1 MDMIEQIIQ
10 LALFEDTC
18 LGDLTTESIF
28 LDPQEKTALIVA
40 KQSFIL
46 AGTDVAKKVFHA
58 VDPSI
63 TCKNHFNDSDT
74 IKTDDVI
81 LSITGDIRSL
91 LKAERVALNFLQ
103 RLSGIATLTRQFV
116 NALDNPTVR
125 LVDTRKTTPG
135 WRKIEKD
142 AVRAGGGFNH
152 RFALYDGILIKDNH
166 IRAAGSIAAAVS
178 RVRAKASHLMKVEV
192 EVSDMTQ
199 VQQALDARADVIM
212 LDNMDIDTMTN
223 AVALIGKRA
232 VVEAS
237 GNVSLQ
243 TLNAISGTGVDVIS
257 CGALTHQSV
266 SVDLS
271 MRIAADSDHGS

>member
-1 MDMIEQIIQ
+1 MNMTEQIIR

-18 LGDLTTESIF
+18 LGDVTTESIF
-28 LDPQEKTALIVA
+28 LHPQEKTAVIVA
-40 KQSFIL
+40 KQDFIL
-46 AGTDVAKKVFHA
+46 AGTDVAKKVFYA
-58 VDPSI
+58 VDPSME
-63 TCKNHFNDSDT
+63 CKIHFNDSNT
-74 IKTDDVI
+74 IKRDDIVFT
-81 LSITGDIRSL
+81 ITGDIRSL
-91 LKAERVALNFLQ
+91 LMAERVALNFLQ
-103 RLSGIATLTRQFV
+103 RLSGIATLTRKFV
-116 NALDNPTVR
+116 NSLDNPKVR

-166 IRAAGSIAAAVS
+166 IAAAGSIAAAVS
-178 RVRAKASHLMKVEV
+178 RVRARASHLMKVEV
-192 EVSDMTQ
+192 EVSDMAE
-199 VQQALDARADVIM
+199 VHQALDAQADVIM
-212 LDNMDIDTMTN
+212 LDNMDINTMTK
-223 AVALIGKRA
+223 AVTLIGKRA

-243 TLNAISGTGVDVIS
+243 TLNAIAGTGVDVIS

-271 MRIAADSDHGS
+271 LRIAAD

>member
-1 MDMIEQIIQ
+1 MDMTEQIIR

-18 LGDLTTESIF
+18 LGDVTTESIF
-28 LDPQEKTALIVA
+28 LHPQEKTAVIVA
-40 KQSFIL
+40 KQDFIL
-46 AGTDVAKKVFHA
+46 AGTDVAKKVFYA
-58 VDPSI
+58 VDPSME
-63 TCKNHFNDSDT
+63 CKIHFNDSDT
-74 IKTDDVI
+74 IKRDDVVFT
-81 LSITGDIRSL
+81 ITGDIRSL
-91 LKAERVALNFLQ
+91 LMAERVALNFLQ
-103 RLSGIATLTRQFV
+103 RLSGIATLTREFV
-116 NALDNPTVR
+116 DALDNPNVR

-166 IRAAGSIAAAVS
+166 IAAAGSIAAAVS
-178 RVRAKASHLMKVEV
+178 RVRARASHLMKVEV
-192 EVSDMTQ
+192 EVSDMAE
-199 VQQALDARADVIM
+199 VQQALDAQADVIM
-212 LDNMDIDTMTN
+212 LDNMDIDTMTK
-223 AVALIGKRA
+223 AVTLIGKRA

-243 TLNAISGTGVDVIS
+243 TLNAIAGTGVDIIS

-271 MRIAADSDHGS
+271 LRIAAD

>member
-1 MDMIEQIIQ
+1 MTEQIIR

-18 LGDLTTESIF
+18 LGDVTTESIF
-28 LDPQEKTALIVA
+28 LHPQEKTAIIVA
-40 KQSFIL
+40 KQDFIL

-58 VDPSI
+58 VDASMV
-63 TCKNHFNDSDT
+63 CKPHFNDSDT
-74 IKTDDVI
+74 IQKDDVI
-81 LSITGDIRSL
+81 FTIIGDIRSL
-91 LKAERVALNFLQ
+91 LIAERVALNFLQ
-103 RLSGIATLTRQFV
+103 RLSGIATLTQKFV
-116 NALDNPTVR
+116 RTLDNPKVR

-166 IRAAGSIAAAVS
+166 ITAAGSIAAAIS
-178 RVRAKASHLMKVEV
+178 LVRARASHLMKVEV
-192 EVSDMTQ
+192 EVSDMAQ
-199 VQQALDARADVIM
+199 VQQALDAQADVIM
-212 LDNMDIDTMTN
+212 LDNMDIDEMAK
-223 AVALIGKRA
+223 AVTLIGKRA

-243 TLNAISGTGVDVIS
+243 TLNAIAGTGVDVIS
-257 CGALTHQSV
+257 CGALTHHAV

-271 MRIAADSDHGS
+271 MRITPD

>member
-1 MDMIEQIIQ
+1 MDMTEQIIR
-10 LALFEDTC
+10 LALYEDTC
-18 LGDLTTESIF
+18 PGDVTTESIF
-28 LDPQEKTALIVA
+28 REPREKTAAIVA
-40 KQSFIL
+40 KQDFVL
-46 AGTDVAKKVFHA
+46 AGTDVAKRVFHT
-58 VDPSI
+58 VDPS
-63 TCKNHFNDSDT
+63 TACTVHFHDSDT
-74 IKTDDVI
+74 IQKDDVI
-81 LSITGDIRSL
+81 FTITGDVRSL
-91 LKAERVALNFLQ
+91 LTAERVALNFLQ

-116 NALDNPTVR
+116 NALDNPAVR

-166 IRAAGSIAAAVS
+166 ITAAGSIAAAVS
-178 RVRAKASHLMKVEV
+178 LVRARASHLMKVEV
-192 EVSDMTQ
+192 EVSDMAQ

-212 LDNMDIDTMTN
+212 LDNMDIDDMAG

-243 TLNAISGTGVDVIS
+243 TLNAIAGTGVDVIS
-257 CGALTHQSV
+257 CGALTHQAV

-271 MRIAADSDHGS
+271 MRIQDS

>member
-1 MDMIEQIIQ
+1 MDLTDQIIR

-18 LGDLTTESIF
+18 LGDVTTESIF
-28 LDPQEKTALIVA
+28 PHPQEKTAIIVA
-40 KQSFIL
+40 KQDFIL

-63 TCKNHFNDSDT
+63 ACKIHFGDSDT
-74 IKTDDVI
+74 IKKNDVI
-81 LSITGDIRSL
+81 FTITGDIRSL
-91 LKAERVALNFLQ
+91 LTAERVALNFLQ
-103 RLSGIATLTRQFV
+103 RLSGIATLTRKFV
-116 NALDNPTVR
+116 NALDNPNVR

-166 IRAAGSIAAAVS
+166 IAAAGSIAAAVFLARS
-178 RVRAKASHLMKVEV
+178 RASHLMKVEV
-192 EVSDMTQ
+192 EVCDMSQ
-199 VQQALDARADVIM
+199 VQQALDVRADVIM
-212 LDNMDIDTMTN
+212 LDNMDIDSMTK

-237 GNVSLQ
+237 GNVSIE
-243 TLNAISGTGVDVIS
+243 TLNAIAKTGVDVIS
-257 CGALTHQSV
+257 CGALTHQAV

-271 MRIAADSDHGS
+271 MRID